1 VTYFYDDT
9 DLSGAQNFDDVAN
22 VGERFQC
29 SAPKNAV
36 RFRWYA
42 APNVAVGGTP
52 AIRLFDNSGSLLA
65 TIPFDGPI
73 VLDSWNT
80 ATPAAPIAI
89 PANTLRW
96 MAVNTTR
103 YIAKSFY
110 AGGSVTR
117 GAVTQTTGCFAG
129 GSSTPNPPTST
140 TSVTFYVDV
149 DLQDAAEDHTSTGT
163 AGATAGATATDTT
176 RRPTSGSATATANAT
191 ATASTRRTS
200 TGAATAN
207 ATANAT
213 STTRR
218 TTSGSA
224 IALAG
229 ARATT
234 TPRRVSTGTARAI
247 AAGGSFAATSTAGPR
262 LVTRSRPDR
271 IVTSSRAA

>member
-1 VTYFYDDT
+1 MTYFYDDT
-9 DLSGAQNFDDVAN
+9 DLSGAGNFDDVAN

-29 SAPKNAV
+29 SVPKDAV

-80 ATPAAPIAI
+80 ATPASPISI

-117 GAVTQTTGCFAG
+117 GAVTQTTGNFAA

-140 TSVTFYVDV
+140 TTVTFYVDV
-149 DLQDAAEDHTSTGT
+149 DLQDAAENHTSTGT
-163 AGATAGATATDTT
+163 APAAV
-176 RRPTSGSATATANAT
+176 TATAADAT
-191 ATASTRRTS
+191 LRTS
-200 TGAATAN
+200 TGSAVAIAAATETHTTRHVTTGTAPALADARATVTARHTSTGTAPAL
-207 ATANAT
+207 ATAT
-213 STTRR
+213 
-218 TTSGSA
+218 
-224 IALAG
+224 
-229 ARATT
+229 ATT
-234 TPRRVSTGTARAI
+234 TPRRVSTGSARAT
-247 AAGGSFAATSTAGPR
+247 ATGGSFAATLTAGPR
-262 LVTRSRPDR
+262 LTTRSGPDR
-271 IVTSSRAA
+271 IVTTSRAA